1 MKLDIFRKVSQDFM
15 GGKRYSNLDL
25 YKTFVVSHEEINVFK
40 DLKEFYEYLQ
50 EQAVTFDSSF
60 NFKKIDLLRFQ

>member
-1 MKLDIFRKVSQDFM
+1 M

-50 EQAVTFDSSF
+50 EQVVTFDSSF
-60 NFKKIDLLRFQ
+60 NFKKIDLLRFQWFQLKEQSEH